1 MNKISILEKLNK
13 IAQALENLNMPNEAD
28 DVTGVMENIVD
39 SPQITAWT
47 NFGKSLAKKDPDF
60 IPPIKPKVS
69 MISYLEVTE
78 KALFEYHLYKNNKK
92 QTSKFTAGEE
102 SQYKNLATNADRAR

>member
-13 IAQALENLNMPNEAD
+13 IAQMLENLNMPNEAD

-47 NFGKSLAKKDPDF
+47 NFGRNLAKKDPDF
-60 IPPIKPKVS
+60 IPPIKPRVS
-69 MISYLEVTE
+69 SISYIEITE
-78 KALFEYHLYKNNKK
+78 KSLFDYHLYKNNKK
-92 QTSKFTAGEE
+92 QSPKFTSDEE
-102 SQYKNLATNADRAR
+102 NQYKNLARNADRAR